1 MPSVSVLMKPA
12 SGMCNMK
19 CEYCFYC
26 DEMGVLPANLL
37 RQAKKPLSR
46 EELDVVRA
54 DFLRARL
61 PEIN

>member
-1 MPSVSVLMKPA
+1 ML
-12 SGMCNMK
+12 
-19 CEYCFYC
+19 
-26 DEMGVLPANLL
+26 GVLPANLL